1 MNIYATLERL
11 GLASSRARKRVLLEP
26 ALIEA
31 ALARLDRQLTL
42 DEQKVV
48 LRAVSDRKK
57 VRWPEWWQAC

>member
-1 MNIYATLERL
+1 MSLYVTLERL
-11 GLASSRARKRVLLEP
+11 GQTSTRAKKRVLLEP